1 VDKHRLQELAGNAP
15 VPLPM
20 RWFDYYAVFIVADW
34 SSALLF
40 TGINYEGTYRI
51 APVLLV
57 GAAVLLIQAWI
68 KIYCPFRR
76 EQELKRLYKFND
88 QG

>member
-1 VDKHRLQELAGNAP
+1 
-15 VPLPM
+15 
-20 RWFDYYAVFIVADW
+20 
-34 SSALLF
+34 LLF